1 MKKLGSERLS
11 NLLRIKRNPMFIEY
25 NGIFF
30 KATFRNKGLVP
41 VFVDLLNFPDFHIV
55 SHKLVCVSEDQLNNS
70 LF

>member
-1 MKKLGSERLS
+1 
-11 NLLRIKRNPMFIEY
+11 MFIEY

-70 LF
+70 LFWHLYLRAFIKIIHWP